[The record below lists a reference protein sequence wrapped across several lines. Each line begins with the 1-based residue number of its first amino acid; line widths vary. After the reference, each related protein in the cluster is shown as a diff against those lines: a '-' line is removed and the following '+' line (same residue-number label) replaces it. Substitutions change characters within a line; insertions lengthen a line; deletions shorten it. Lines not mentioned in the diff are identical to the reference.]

1 MWINIIFSGLKWC
14 KCSVTLHFC
23 TIYAIKKI
31 TEREGEKRGKIN
43 GWFFCPLVP
52 YNIWFLGAYLFPR
65 RLSIKAIES
74 KRQFIISK
82 RQLLKH
88 QALPGT
94 ASPQDLHR
102 CNQSA
107 YENKK
112 LMHPDWSTPFLIYF
126 SFRLERSFCVCV
138 CETERVYASTY
149 KEKKWA
155 KFPHFFSPNH
165 DEKLA
170 EVAQL

>member
-1 MWINIIFSGLKWC
+1 MNIIFSGLKWC
-14 KCSVTLHFC
+14 KCSVTL
-23 TIYAIKKI
+23 YAHYICNKKI
-31 TEREGEKRGKIN
+31 TAREGVKRGKIN

-52 YNIWFLGAYLFPR
+52 CNIWFLGAYLFPQ

-112 LMHPDWSTPFLIYF
+112 LMHSD
-126 SFRLERSFCVCV
+126 
-138 CETERVYASTY
+138 
-149 KEKKWA
+149 
-155 KFPHFFSPNH
+155 
-165 DEKLA
+165 
-170 EVAQL
+170 

>member
-1 MWINIIFSGLKWC
+1 MLCNSTF
-14 KCSVTLHFC
+14 TH
-23 TIYAIKKI
+23 YAIKKLHR
-31 TEREGEKRGKIN
+31 ERERIEWRVGERRGKIN
-43 GWFFCPLVP
+43 GWFFCPPVP
-52 YNIWFLGAYLFPR
+52 YNIWFLGAYMFPR

-94 ASPQDLHR
+94 ASPQDLHH

-112 LMHPDWSTPFLIYF
+112 WMHPDWSTPFLIYF
-126 SFRLERSFCVCV
+126 SFRLERIKRLSIFFL
-138 CETERVYASTY
+138 CEC
-149 KEKKWA
+149 EKNYTRWKSWA
-155 KFPHFFSPNH
+155 KFPFFSLQTMIRNLL
-165 DEKLA
+165 E
-170 EVAQL
+170 

>member
-1 MWINIIFSGLKWC
+1 MLCNSPFM
-14 KCSVTLHFC
+14 HF
-23 TIYAIKKI
+23 AIKKLHR
-31 TEREGEKRGKIN
+31 ERENERARERRGKIN
-43 GWFFCPLVP
+43 GWFFCPPVP
-52 YNIWFLGAYLFPR
+52 YNIWFLGAYLFPQ

-74 KRQFIISK
+74 KRQFIISE

-126 SFRLERSFCVCV
+126 SFRLERIKRLGFFGVFFFLVRHRKSLC
-138 CETERVYASTY
+138 
-149 KEKKWA
+149 KHIQGKKVS
-155 KFPHFFSPNH
+155 KISQFLLKNLFEP
-165 DEKLA
+165 
-170 EVAQL
+170 Q

>member
-1 MWINIIFSGLKWC
+1 MLCNSTF
-14 KCSVTLHFC
+14 TH
-23 TIYAIKKI
+23 YAIEKKI
-31 TEREGEKRGKIN
+31 HRERERENERVEERRGKIN
-43 GWFFCPLVP
+43 GWFFCPPVP

-94 ASPQDLHR
+94 ASPQDLHH

-126 SFRLERSFCVCV
+126 SFRLERIKRLSFFFCVSV
-138 CETERVYASTY
+138 RETYTKR
-149 KEKKWA
+149 KRWA
-155 KFPHFFSPNH
+155 KCHYFLSLQTTIRNLL
-165 DEKLA
+165 E
-170 EVAQL
+170 

>member
-1 MWINIIFSGLKWC
+1 MLCNSTF
-14 KCSVTLHFC
+14 TH
-23 TIYAIKKI
+23 YAIKKI
-31 TEREGEKRGKIN
+31 TERERERENERAGERRGKIN

-94 ASPQDLHR
+94 ASPQDLHH

-126 SFRLERSFCVCV
+126 SFRLERIKRLSFFFLCE
-138 CETERVYASTY
+138 CETNIY
-149 KEKKWA
+149 KEKKLS
-155 KFPHFFSPNH
+155 KSQFFFLSKPW
-165 DEKLA
+165 
-170 EVAQL
+170 